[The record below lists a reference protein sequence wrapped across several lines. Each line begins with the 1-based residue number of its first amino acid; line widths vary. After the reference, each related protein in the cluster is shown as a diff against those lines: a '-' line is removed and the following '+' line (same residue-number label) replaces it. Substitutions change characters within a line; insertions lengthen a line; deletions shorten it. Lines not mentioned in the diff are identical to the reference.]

1 MLSFLFPDVLF
12 LKQFLN
18 FKGRVGTPSPH
29 LLLTLCKHLLA
40 CKFRMSGFVA
50 CVCVYVCVR
59 VQQRKW
65 RQASGAQ
72 LCLALMLLFSL
83 YSQPSRTLTATN
95 LLFILK
101 VCSALWRPIQT
112 GVSQRF

>member
-18 FKGRVGTPSPH
+18 FEGRVGTPSPH

-50 CVCVYVCVR
+50 CVCVCVCTRAAEEV
-59 VQQRKW
+59 
-65 RQASGAQ
+65 ASGQ
-72 LCLALMLLFSL
+72 WSPALSGFNASLFAV
-83 YSQPSRTLTATN
+83 LTTISHPDSN
-95 LLFILK
+95 
-101 VCSALWRPIQT
+101 
-112 GVSQRF
+112 